1 MRGIGGVLADTAT
14 NGSVDALDSGTGD
27 GQHGDQLQRPALVVG
42 GLMGARQLPFNFN
55 HCCGPLSISTTVVA
69 AMRWTATVV
78 AREGQP

>member
-1 MRGIGGVLADTAT
+1 MAGHAT
-14 NGSVDALDSGTGD
+14 NGTAAGGANETATGAA
-27 GQHGDQLQRPALVVG
+27 QHGDQLQRPALVAG